1 MPASAT
7 SPDEMVVSTT
17 FDQQERPSA
26 KAKSRWWEGMTLDQQ
41 DEWLDRIDPEQYA
54 PGQALPMSVGRW
66 NREKR
71 RVRRARQRWSLE
83 ILALRSPCQCK
94 TCRDNN
100 RPPFPR
106 YYVVNGI
113 SYECWL
119 EEHVVDPE
127 LEELLAPL
135 RNDRKRAGAA
145 FVGRGNGVTDA
156 RQLDILR
163 Q

>member
-1 MPASAT
+1 MLASET
-7 SPDEMVVSTT
+7 SPDQMVVSKIIE
-17 FDQQERPSA
+17 QQSPA
-26 KAKSRWWEGMTLDQQ
+26 AKSKRFWWEGMTLDQQ

-54 PGQALPMSVGRW
+54 PGERLPMAVGRW

-71 RVRRARQRWSLE
+71 RVRRARQRWTQE
-83 ILALRSPCQCK
+83 ILALRTPCHCK
-94 TCRDNN
+94 NCRDNE

-119 EEHVVDPE
+119 EEHAVDPE
-127 LEELLAPL
+127 IEEFLIPL

-145 FVGRGNGVTDA
+145 FVGRGNGVTDE